1 MNLDH
6 CAQRRAAI
14 SALSDYFHATS
25 QSFSRPEAVAMLG
38 GRAESLRCQVEAH
51 AERLAVV
58 AGLAGQGRATLA
70 DVEGILTDL
79 QELGVYADNRL
90 FNVVCRLYA
99 GINGARAA

>member
-6 CAQRRAAI
+6 CAQRQAAI

-25 QSFSRPEAVAMLG
+25 QSFSRPEAVSMLG

-58 AGLAGQGRATLA
+58 AGLAGQGRATLT
-70 DVEGILTDL
+70 DVEGILADL

-90 FNVVCRLYA
+90 FSAVCRLYER
-99 GINGARAA
+99 IGARAA